1 MWSAQISVDDTKYQ
15 ERLSNNG
22 GCYSFN
28 VTRHFFYRKHNSEF
42 KFAFIDQCD
51 TSAEFQYSWDGH
63 FCNNGTYV
71 EFINGPTNFI
81 PYFSFQEYENGESVI
96 TDCMEKY
103 LCYIKF
109 NEIFK
114 TQFVYESAD
123 ERENYSELAI
133 NVENQTLILDKLKAE
148 GFSPKIKNRL

>member
-1 MWSAQISVDDTKYQ
+1 M
-15 ERLSNNG
+15 
-22 GCYSFN
+22 
-28 VTRHFFYRKHNSEF
+28 
-42 KFAFIDQCD
+42 
-51 TSAEFQYSWDGH
+51 
-63 FCNNGTYV
+63 
-71 EFINGPTNFI
+71 
-81 PYFSFQEYENGESVI
+81 I

-133 NVENQTLILDKLKAE
+133 NIENQTLILDKLKAE